1 MKETQYDLIISVGQA
16 PLDIDT
22 VKIETVGKI
31 NEKYNT
37 KYNYMNLK
45 NKLSKKF
52 RTIISDNAGIYLC
65 HDIYFYG
72 LKYIE
77 DNKLSANMIFIHIP
91 MLNNISNIENLAN
104 IFN

>member
-45 NKLSKKF
+45 KQIKQK
-52 RTIISDNAGIYLC
+52 I
-65 HDIYFYG
+65 
-72 LKYIE
+72 
-77 DNKLSANMIFIHIP
+77 
-91 MLNNISNIENLAN
+91 
-104 IFN
+104 